1 MSESNSKREI
11 VVVKVQN
18 DTKIVINVG
27 SDHGIKVGDKFLVYY
42 VDPEELIDPIT
53 GESLGQLETVRGT
66 GSAVHVQPKMTT
78 IESNR
83 KEKPKKVVSRSGSG
97 ALASLMGEVVEYP
110 EPEIIPFDDPKIG
123 DSVKKI

>member
-1 MSESNSKREI
+1 MSEPNSKREI
-11 VVVKVQN
+11 VVVKVQ
-18 DTKIVINVG
+18 DDKKVVINVG
-27 SDHGIKVGDKFLVYY
+27 SDQGIKVGDKFLVYY

-66 GSAVHVQPKMTT
+66 GTAVHVQPKMTT

-83 KEKPKKVVSRSGSG
+83 KEKPKKVVSRSGSR

-110 EPEIIPFDDPKIG
+110 EPEIVPFDHPEIG
-123 DSVKKI
+123 DKAKKI

>member
-11 VVVKVQN
+11 VVVKIQSS
-18 DTKIVINVG
+18 TKIVINIG
-27 SDHGIKVGDKFLVYY
+27 SEYGVKVGDKFLVYY
-42 VDPEELIDPIT
+42 VDPQELTDPIT

-66 GSAVHVQPKMTT
+66 GIAVHVQPKMTT

-110 EPEIIPFDDPKIG
+110 EPAIIPFDSPEIG
-123 DSVKKI
+123 DIVKKI

>member
-1 MSESNSKREI
+1 MSESNLKREI
-11 VVVKVQN
+11 VVVKVQS
-18 DTKIVINVG
+18 DTKIVINIG
-27 SDHGIKVGDKFLVYY
+27 SEHGVKIGDKFLVYY
-42 VDPEELIDPIT
+42 IDPLELTDPIT

-66 GSAVHVQPKMTT
+66 GIAVHVQPKITT

-110 EPEIIPFDDPKIG
+110 EPEIIPFDAPEMG
-123 DSVKKI
+123 DVVKKI